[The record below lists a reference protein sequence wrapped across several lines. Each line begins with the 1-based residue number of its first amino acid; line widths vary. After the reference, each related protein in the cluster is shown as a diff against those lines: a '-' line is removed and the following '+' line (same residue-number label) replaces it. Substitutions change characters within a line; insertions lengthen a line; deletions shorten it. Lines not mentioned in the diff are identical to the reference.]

1 MAREQKKIDILR
13 AASRVFY
20 LQGFEGTKIE
30 DIAKEAGIGKGTVYE
45 YYQSKQELFDEAV
58 SYNREMYIQEI
69 KKTLALNGT
78 FREKFIALAKYQ
90 TDLVKRHI
98 NIFHLMSTSKIM
110 AREMGALMLEQNIRV
125 AAILGDLVKEAVAQG
140 ELRQDINPEIA
151 AAVMIG
157 TINQYSSKKVIFSGA
172 DPQDI
177 DYEEM
182 ANIIFNGIGRQ
193 RDGSSV

>member
-45 YYQSKQELFDEAV
+45 YFQSKQELFDEAI
-58 SYNREMYIQEI
+58 SYNREMYIEDIQRAL
-69 KKTLALNGT
+69 TLDGT
-78 FREKFIALAKYQ
+78 FRDKFIALAKYQ
-90 TDLVKRHI
+90 THLVKKHI
-98 NIFHLMSTSKIM
+98 NIFNMMCTSKIM

-125 AAILGDLVKEAVAQG
+125 ADILGDLVKKAVVQG

-157 TINQYSSKKVIFSGA
+157 TINQYSSKKVIFSDA
-172 DPQDI
+172 EPQDI

-182 ANIIFNGIGRQ
+182 ANIIFKGIGK
-193 RDGSSV
+193 